1 MRSTAP
7 VGLIAIALT
16 SACFE
21 YSAEYCEAEWNAVGP
36 EDEPPMT
43 KSRMVAQV
51 LAAESKAVDILFV
64 IDNSRSM
71 MDEQEQLGIWSSEL
85 FNVLSSSGELPD
97 LHIGVTSSGVA
108 ISGLE
113 GCEGGTGGSFLLGSA
128 ALQGGHFI
136 RDIAGPDGRI
146 RNYTGTLEET
156 FAKMALVGDAG
167 CGFEQPFKAARL
179 ALSSPTA
186 TTGVTLAGSN
196 GTKAPPF
203 LRDDALLLVVFV
215 TDEDDCSASN
225 SLLFSDPYA
234 NACSEL
240 GAITSYRCFEH
251 GVLCYDGKGSRA
263 LGERTHCRSN
273 ESSEYIES
281 VSAFATSLKAVKRD
295 PGQVIVAGIYGK
307 PNNVTAI
314 RDERVTYFTTPRLA
328 NVCNTGGVE
337 GTGATPAV
345 RMNALMAEFGGRAS
359 HSSICEPE
367 LAWAMRDAGLVT
379 RSVATRSHCLRGR
392 MIDYDAQAPGVQPS
406 CTVQAASNAGT
417 PEETREEIVPCVG
430 GDTGRCF
437 TVEADPIECADSET
451 QLAFRVQDSP
461 DGGRETMTVRCDV
474 HDDGFAAS
482 ASDVDPR
489 STEY

>member
-1 MRSTAP
+1 
-7 VGLIAIALT
+7 
-16 SACFE
+16 
-21 YSAEYCEAEWNAVGP
+21 
-36 EDEPPMT
+36 
-43 KSRMVAQV
+43 MVAQV
-51 LAAESKAVDILFV
+51 LPAESKAVDILFV

-71 MDEQEQLGIWSSEL
+71 MDEQQQLGIWSSEL

-186 TTGVTLAGSN
+186 TTGVTLAGTT
-196 GTKAPPF
+196 TKAPPF

-215 TDEDDCSASN
+215 TDEDDCSATS
-225 SLLFSDPYA
+225 SLMFSDPYA
-234 NACSEL
+234 DACSEL
-240 GAITSYRCFEH
+240 GTITSYRCFEH
-251 GVLCYDGKGSRA
+251 GVRCYDGKGSRA
-263 LGERTHCRSN
+263 LGDRTHCRPN
-273 ESSEYIES
+273 ESAEYMET
-281 VSAFATSLKAVKRD
+281 VSSFAASLKAVKRD

-307 PNNVTAI
+307 PNNIKAI
-314 RDERVTYFTTPRLA
+314 RDERITSYTTPRLA

-345 RMNALMAEFGGRAS
+345 RMNALMAAFGARAS

-392 MIDYDAQAPGVQPS
+392 LIDFDVQAPGVQPA
-406 CTVQAASNAGT
+406 CTVQAATNAGT
-417 PEETREEIVPCVG
+417 LQETREDLGPCVG
-430 GDTGRCF
+430 DNTSRCF
-437 TVEADPIECADSET
+437 TIEAAPLECADTET
-451 QLAFRVQDSP
+451 QLAFRVQDSA
-461 DGGRETMTVRCDV
+461 DGSRETMTVRCDV

-482 ASDVDPR
+482 TSDIDPR
-489 STEY
+489 STEL